1 MAQRTLFGLWLKRRR
16 KELGLSQKDLARAA
30 DCSIVTIAKI
40 EAGERKPSRQIAE
53 LLAQFFG
60 IETGDRA
67 AFVEFARAGWIYDQA
82 RLLTEAGDKAPWRT
96 LHTLRTLEHLQR
108 RPNNLP
114 AQRTSFVGRE
124 EVVAAVCSTLRVKAA
139 RLASITGPPGIGKT
153 RLSLRVATELLEE
166 YRDGVFFVPLAS
178 APNGDLVASTI
189 EQALKVRE
197 STDRPASEGLKQYLH
212 GRHMLLILDNFEH
225 VMAAA
230 PLVSE
235 LLVAAA
241 GLTIIVTSR
250 EPLHVYGEH
259 VVQVPPLT
267 LPGVRV
273 APSLE
278 QAARYEAIRLFTDRA
293 VAVKRD
299 FAITGENAR
308 TVTEICRRI
317 DSLPLAIE
325 LAAARVNVL
334 SLSTILQR
342 LDDRLQLLA
351 HGPHDLPPRQQTIR
365 AAIDWSYNLLIPG
378 EQRLFRQLS
387 VFPGKWKVETAQA
400 VLEGDEASIAHGVES
415 LLSKNLLRQEG
426 GATGEQWFSM
436 LETIRAY
443 ASEKLLESGEGQMRQ
458 MHAAYYLSLSEEA
471 SPQLNGAEQS
481 AWLQRLEMEHDNL
494 LGALSYST
502 EREDTETVL
511 RMGIAL
517 WRFWDL
523 RGHPR
528 EGLRWLLEGLAAATA
543 SNANVPVSLLGNAF
557 NSAGNLAWTTGD
569 YALARRMHEHGL
581 ALRRQLG
588 DKLRIASSLNN
599 LGLVAQDV
607 GDYEQARALYEES
620 LQICRELDDKADIA
634 STLNNLGITILA
646 LGDHDMAASL
656 GEESLSLW
664 QELEDA
670 FGIALSF
677 NNLGEVAR
685 SRQDFVAAGPLYEQA
700 LTLYRELGYRQG
712 VAYALNNLGLVAYH
726 RQEIE
731 RAASLFREG
740 LSILGEEGDM
750 RAIVESLFAIAGVAL
765 SQGEARRAVR
775 LLGSAAA
782 ALEASGVP
790 LYPLDHREY
799 DRILSASR
807 LQLKG
812 QAWQVAWDE
821 GQAMPVEHAIAYA
834 LEELSQPEE
843 QS

>member
-1 MAQRTLFGLWLKRRR
+1 MAQRTLFGLWLKGRR

-30 DCSIVTIAKI
+30 ECSIVSIAKI
-40 EAGERKPSRQIAE
+40 EAGERKPSRQIAD
-53 LLAQFFG
+53 LLAQYFG
-60 IETGDRA
+60 VETGEQA
-67 AFVEFARAGWIYDQA
+67 AFVEFARAGWTEDNA
-82 RLLTEAGDKAPWRT
+82 RMLTEAGSKAPWRT

-139 RLASITGPPGIGKT
+139 RLVSITGPPGIGKT
-153 RLSLRVATELLEE
+153 RLSLRVATELLDE

-178 APNGDLVASTI
+178 VPSGDMVATSI

-197 STDRPASEGLKQYLH
+197 STDRPALDALKQYLH
-212 GRHMLLILDNFEH
+212 AKHMLLILDNFEH
-225 VMAAA
+225 VMDAA
-230 PLVSE
+230 PIVSE
-235 LLVAAA
+235 LLVEAA
-241 GLTIIVTSR
+241 GLTVIVTSR

-267 LPGVRV
+267 LPGAR
-273 APSLE
+273 AIPLPE
-278 QAARYEAIRLFTDRA
+278 QAAQYEAVRLFTDRA
-293 VAVKRD
+293 IAVKRD
-299 FAITGENAR
+299 FAITEENAR
-308 TVTEICRRI
+308 TVTEICRRV

-334 SLSTILQR
+334 SLEAILQR

-365 AAIDWSYNLLIPG
+365 AAIDWSYNLLPPA

-387 VFPGKWKVETAQA
+387 VFPGKWKVDTAQA
-400 VLEGDEASIAHGVES
+400 VFEGDEKPIAQGVES

-426 GATGEQWFSM
+426 GATGEHWFSM

-443 ASEKLLESGEGQMRQ
+443 ASEKLMESGESQVRER
-458 MHAAYYLSLSEEA
+458 HAAYYLALAEEA
-471 SPQLNGAEQS
+471 LPQLQGAEQS
-481 AWLQRLEMEHDNL
+481 TWLQRLEMEHDNL
-494 LGALSYST
+494 MAALSYST
-502 EREDTETVL
+502 ERGDTETVL
-511 RMGIAL
+511 RMGISL

-528 EGLRWLLEGLAAATA
+528 EGLRWLLNGLDVATA
-543 SNANVPVSLLGNAF
+543 SNANVDISVLGNAF
-557 NSAGNLAWTTGD
+557 NAAGNLAWTIGD
-569 YALARRMHEHGL
+569 YALARRMHEQGL
-581 ALRRQLG
+581 ALRRQVG

-607 GDYEQARALYEES
+607 GDYEQARTLYEES

-634 STLNNLGITILA
+634 STLNNLGITVLA
-646 LGDHDMAASL
+646 LGDHDTAASL
-656 GEESLSLW
+656 GEESLALW
-664 QELEDA
+664 QDLEDA

-685 SRQDFVAAGPLYEQA
+685 SRRDYVAAGPLYEQA
-700 LTLYRELGYRQG
+700 LTLYRELGYQQG

-740 LSILGEEGDM
+740 LSILREEGDM
-750 RAIVESLFAIAGVAL
+750 RAIVESLFAIAGVAQ
-765 SQGEARRAVR
+765 SQGEAYRAVR

-782 ALEASGVP
+782 ALEASSIP
-790 LYPLDHREY
+790 LYPVDRREY
-799 DRILSASR
+799 DTILSVSR

-812 QAWQVAWDE
+812 HPWQAAWEE
-821 GQAMPVEHAIAYA
+821 GQAMSVQQAIAYA
-834 LEELSQPEE
+834 LEEASRPGAPA
-843 QS
+843 